1 MGRWGSGKEL
11 LMIVVYHVVVWHL
24 GIVWLGGGYRR
35 HGVALVKVTR
45 GHRFRVEQCLA
56 IFGFKQGALD
66 ITRSCG
72 FPPNG
77 SSVRRWYCVRERFK
91 FMTNDK
97 PLLYWRSQGLL

>member
-1 MGRWGSGKEL
+1 MGRCSGKEL

-72 FPPNG
+72 FPPMEVVYVVG
-77 SSVRRWYCVRERFK
+77 TALERDL
-91 FMTNDK
+91 N
-97 PLLYWRSQGLL
+97 L